1 MSLVVM
7 QQPRVHGKSSEMT
20 DRACFQVSW
29 DLTCYSVSR
38 WVNDQP
44 RPYAAG
50 HLSSRAEIQG
60 ASSQTLPG
68 IEAFLEQHFL
78 LWVYPQPRLLH

>member
-7 QQPRVHGKSSEMT
+7 QQPRVHGRSSEMT
-20 DRACFQVSW
+20 DHAGFQVSW
-29 DLTCYSVSR
+29 DHTCYSVSR
-38 WVNDQP
+38 QVGHQP

-60 ASSQTLPG
+60 ASSQTLPCV
-68 IEAFLEQHFL
+68 ESLLEQHFF
-78 LWVYPQPRLLH
+78 LWV